1 MNKLPPQTV
10 FQHTSLNQKRKIET
24 LKIKVA
30 AGEYRINPQN
40 IAEKLMLKGGF
51 FINAYSSPAR
61 SWLFKPGSF

>member
-1 MNKLPPQTV
+1 MNKLPSQTV
-10 FQHTSLNQKRKIET
+10 FQRMSLNQDSKIET
-24 LKIKVA
+24 LKIKIA

-51 FINAYSSPAR
+51 FCNAYNSPAR